1 MQEEWAMSEAPRL
14 VAQGLSRRFGRRD
27 VVRDVAVD
35 LSPGEVVGLLGPN
48 GAGKT
53 TIFRML
59 SGALRAS
66 EGQVT
71 LSGKDITGW
80 PLFRRARMGL
90 IYLPQ
95 EISVFSRLSVS
106 QNIEAVL
113 ETVES
118 DRATR
123 KARLQALLS
132 ELGLSERASQR
143 AGALSGGE
151 RRRLEITRALVLEPS
166 FMLLDE
172 PLAGVD
178 PIAVEDIQQIIS
190 DLKNRGIGIM
200 ITDHNV
206 RETLSVCD
214 RAYILNDGS
223 VLKSGSPEEI
233 VADER
238 VREVYLGENF
248 SLS

>member
-14 VAQGLSRRFGRRD
+14 VAKGLSRRFGRRD

-71 LSGKDITGW
+71 LNGTEITGW

-123 KARLQALLS
+123 KARLEILLS
-132 ELGLSERASQR
+132 ELGLSERSSQR

-178 PIAVEDIQQIIS
+178 PIAVEDIQQIVS

-214 RAYILNDGS
+214 RARSHTDS
-223 VLKSGSPEEI
+223 VSRTL
-233 VADER
+233 
-238 VREVYLGENF
+238 
-248 SLS
+248 

>member
-1 MQEEWAMSEAPRL
+1 MSEAPRL
-14 VAQGLSRRFGRRD
+14 AAEGLCRRFGRRD

-59 SGALRAS
+59 SGALRAT
-66 EGQVT
+66 EGRVSLNGT
-71 LSGKDITGW
+71 DITSW

-95 EISVFSRLSVS
+95 EVSVFRRLSVS

-113 ETVES
+113 ETVER
-118 DRATR
+118 DRAVR
-123 KARLQALLS
+123 KDRLEALLS
-132 ELGLSERASQR
+132 ELGLSERATQR

-190 DLKNRGIGIM
+190 DLKARGIGIM

-233 VADER
+233 VADAR

>member
-1 MQEEWAMSEAPRL
+1 MSASPQLLAED
-14 VAQGLSRRFGRRD
+14 LSRSFGDRE
-27 VVRDVAVD
+27 VVRQVGLT

-59 SGALRAS
+59 SGALRPS
-66 EGQVT
+66 QGTVT
-71 LSGKDITGW
+71 LGGKEITSW
-80 PLFRRARMGL
+80 PLFRRARLGL

-95 EISVFSRLSVS
+95 EVSVFRRLTVS
-106 QNIEAVL
+106 QNIELVL
-113 ETVES
+113 ETVEP
-118 DRATR
+118 DKAAR
-123 KARLQALLS
+123 KVRLAALLS
-132 ELGLSERASQR
+132 ELGLEDRAAQR

-178 PIAVEDIQQIIS
+178 PLAVEDIQKIIGE
-190 DLKNRGIGIM
+190 LKTRGIGIM

-214 RAYILNDGS
+214 RAYILHDGC
-223 VLKSGSPEEI
+223 VLKAGSPEEI
-233 VADER
+233 VDDAL
-238 VREVYLGENF
+238 VRETYLGENF
-248 SLS
+248 SLD

>member
-1 MQEEWAMSEAPRL
+1 MSASPQLMAEDLSRSFGDRE
-14 VAQGLSRRFGRRD
+14 VVRKVGLS
-27 VVRDVAVD
+27 

-59 SGALRAS
+59 SGALRPS
-66 EGQVT
+66 QGTVT
-71 LSGKDITGW
+71 LGRKEITSW
-80 PLFRRARMGL
+80 PLFRRARLGL

-95 EISVFSRLSVS
+95 EASVFRRLSVS
-106 QNIEAVL
+106 QNIELVL
-113 ETVES
+113 ETVEP
-118 DRATR
+118 DKTAR
-123 KARLQALLS
+123 KVRLAALLS
-132 ELGLSERASQR
+132 ELGLEDRAAQR

-178 PIAVEDIQQIIS
+178 PIAVEDIQKIIGE
-190 DLKNRGIGIM
+190 LKTRGIGIM

-214 RAYILNDGS
+214 RAYILHDGC
-223 VLKSGSPEEI
+223 VLKAGTPEEI
-233 VADER
+233 VDDAR
-238 VREVYLGENF
+238 VRETYLGENF
-248 SLS
+248 SLD

>member
-1 MQEEWAMSEAPRL
+1 MSASPQLLAED
-14 VAQGLSRRFGRRD
+14 LSRTFGDRE
-27 VVRDVAVD
+27 VVRKVGLT

-59 SGALRAS
+59 SGALRPS
-66 EGQVT
+66 QGTVT
-71 LSGKDITGW
+71 LGEKEITSW
-80 PLFRRARMGL
+80 PLFRRARLGL

-95 EISVFSRLSVS
+95 EVSVFRRLSVS
-106 QNIEAVL
+106 QNIELVL
-113 ETVES
+113 ETVEP
-118 DRATR
+118 DKAAR
-123 KARLQALLS
+123 KVRLAALLS
-132 ELGLSERASQR
+132 ELGLEDRAAQR

-178 PIAVEDIQQIIS
+178 PLAVEDIQKIIGE
-190 DLKNRGIGIM
+190 LKTRGIGIM

-214 RAYILNDGS
+214 RAYILHDGC
-223 VLKSGSPEEI
+223 VLKAGTPEEI
-233 VADER
+233 VDDAR
-238 VREVYLGENF
+238 VRETYLGENF
-248 SLS
+248 SLD

>member
-214 RAYILNDGS
+214 RAYILNDGY

>member
-1 MQEEWAMSEAPRL
+1 MSEEPRL
-14 VAQGLSRRFGRRD
+14 AAEGLSRAFGGRH
-27 VVRDVAVD
+27 VVRNVALT

-66 EGQVT
+66 EGSVS
-71 LSGKDITGW
+71 LNGADITRW
-80 PLFRRARMGL
+80 PLFRRARKGL

-95 EISVFSRLSVS
+95 EVSVFRRLSVAR
-106 QNIEAVL
+106 NIEVVL
-113 ETVES
+113 ETVEP
-118 DRATR
+118 DRAAR
-123 KARLQALLS
+123 RARLEALLS

-178 PIAVEDIQQIIS
+178 PIAVEDIQEIIA
-190 DLKNRGIGIM
+190 DLKARGIGIM

-223 VLKSGSPEEI
+223 VLKSGAPQEI
-233 VADER
+233 VEDQR

>member
-1 MQEEWAMSEAPRL
+1 MSEAPRL
-14 VAQGLSRRFGRRD
+14 AAEGLCRRFGRRD

-59 SGALRAS
+59 SGALRAT
-66 EGQVT
+66 EGRVGLNGT
-71 LSGKDITGW
+71 DITSW

-95 EISVFSRLSVS
+95 EVSVFRRLSVS

-113 ETVES
+113 ETVER
-118 DRATR
+118 DRAVR
-123 KARLQALLS
+123 KDRLEALLS
-132 ELGLSERASQR
+132 ELGLSERATQR

-190 DLKNRGIGIM
+190 DLKARGIGIM

-233 VADER
+233 VADAR

>member
-1 MQEEWAMSEAPRL
+1 MSASPRL
-14 VAQGLSRRFGRRD
+14 LAEGLSRSFGDRE
-27 VVRDVAVD
+27 VVRQVD
-35 LSPGEVVGLLGPN
+35 LSLSPGEVVGLLGPN

-59 SGALRAS
+59 SGALRPTQ
-66 EGQVT
+66 GTVK
-71 LSGKDITGW
+71 LSGKEITSW
-80 PLFRRARMGL
+80 PLFRRARLGL

-95 EISVFSRLSVS
+95 EVSVFRRLSVS
-106 QNIEAVL
+106 QNIELVL
-113 ETVES
+113 ETVEP
-118 DRATR
+118 DKAAR
-123 KARLQALLS
+123 KIRLEALLS
-132 ELGLSERASQR
+132 ELGLEDRAAQR

-178 PIAVEDIQQIIS
+178 PISVEDIQQIIGE
-190 DLKNRGIGIM
+190 LKTRGIGIM

-214 RAYILNDGS
+214 RAYILHDGC
-223 VLKSGSPEEI
+223 VLKAGSPEEI
-233 VADER
+233 VADAR
-238 VREVYLGENF
+238 VRETYLGEKF
-248 SLS
+248 SLN

>member
-14 VAQGLSRRFGRRD
+14 VAKGLSRRFGRRD

-71 LSGKDITGW
+71 LNGTEITGW

-123 KARLQALLS
+123 KARLEILLS
-132 ELGLSERASQR
+132 ELGLSERSSQR

-178 PIAVEDIQQIIS
+178 PIAVEDIQQIVS

>member
-14 VAQGLSRRFGRRD
+14 VAEGLSQRFGRRD

-71 LSGKDITGW
+71 LNGTEITGW

-123 KARLQALLS
+123 KARLEALLS
-132 ELGLSERASQR
+132 ELGLSERSSQR

>member
-1 MQEEWAMSEAPRL
+1 MIRVEVNGLSKSYGRIKA
-14 VAQGLSRRFGRRD
+14 VQGLSFSIS
-27 VVRDVAVD
+27 A
-35 LSPGEVVGLLGPN
+35 GEFVGLVGPN

-71 LSGKDITGW
+71 LNGTEITGW

-123 KARLQALLS
+123 KARLEALLS
-132 ELGLSERASQR
+132 ELGLSERSSQR

>member
-1 MQEEWAMSEAPRL
+1 MSEEPRL
-14 VAQGLSRRFGRRD
+14 AAEGLSRAFGSRH
-27 VVRDVAVD
+27 VVRNVALT

-66 EGQVT
+66 EGSVS
-71 LSGKDITGW
+71 LNGADITGW
-80 PLFRRARMGL
+80 PLFRRARKGL

-95 EISVFSRLSVS
+95 EVSVFRRLSVAR
-106 QNIEAVL
+106 NIEVVL
-113 ETVES
+113 ETVEP
-118 DRATR
+118 DRAAR
-123 KARLQALLS
+123 RARLEALLS

-178 PIAVEDIQQIIS
+178 PIAVEDIQQIIA
-190 DLKNRGIGIM
+190 DLKARGIGIM

-223 VLKSGSPEEI
+223 VLKSGTPQEI
-233 VADER
+233 VEDQR

>member
-14 VAQGLSRRFGRRD
+14 VAEGLSRRFGRRD

-71 LSGKDITGW
+71 LNGTEITGW

-123 KARLQALLS
+123 KARLEALLS
-132 ELGLSERASQR
+132 ELGLSERSSQR

>member
-1 MQEEWAMSEAPRL
+1 MSAPLQL
-14 VAQGLSRRFGRRD
+14 VAEGLSRSFGDRE
-27 VVRDVAVD
+27 VVRKVGLD

-59 SGALRAS
+59 SGALRPS
-66 EGQVT
+66 EGTVK
-71 LSGKDITGW
+71 LDGVEITHW
-80 PLFRRARMGL
+80 PLFRRARKGL

-95 EISVFSRLSVS
+95 EISVFRRLSVE
-106 QNIEAVL
+106 QNIELVL
-113 ETVES
+113 ESVES
-118 DRATR
+118 NKASR
-123 KARLQALLS
+123 KARLSGLLS
-132 ELGLSERASQR
+132 ELGLEERAGQK

-151 RRRLEITRALVLEPS
+151 RRRLEITRALALEPS

-178 PIAVEDIQQIIS
+178 PIAVEDVQQIIEE
-190 DLKNRGIGIM
+190 LKARGIGIM

-206 RETLSVCD
+206 RETLTVCD
-214 RAYILNDGS
+214 RAYILHDGC

-233 VADER
+233 VADAR
-238 VREVYLGENF
+238 VRKAYLGEKF
-248 SLS
+248 SLD

>member
-1 MQEEWAMSEAPRL
+1 MSEEPRL
-14 VAQGLSRRFGRRD
+14 AAEGLSRAFGGRH
-27 VVRDVAVD
+27 VVRNVALT
-35 LSPGEVVGLLGPN
+35 LSPGEVMGLLGPN

-66 EGQVT
+66 EGSVS
-71 LSGKDITGW
+71 LNGADITRW
-80 PLFRRARMGL
+80 PLFRRARKGL

-95 EISVFSRLSVS
+95 EVSVFRRLSVAR
-106 QNIEAVL
+106 NIEVVL
-113 ETVES
+113 ETVEP
-118 DRATR
+118 DRAAR
-123 KARLQALLS
+123 QARLEALLS

-178 PIAVEDIQQIIS
+178 PIAVEDIQEIIA
-190 DLKNRGIGIM
+190 DLKARGIGIM

-223 VLKSGSPEEI
+223 VLKSGAPQEI
-233 VADER
+233 VEDQR

>member
-14 VAQGLSRRFGRRD
+14 VAEGLSRRFGRRD

-71 LSGKDITGW
+71 LNGTEITGW

-123 KARLQALLS
+123 KARLETLLS
-132 ELGLSERASQR
+132 ELGLSERSSQR

>member
-1 MQEEWAMSEAPRL
+1 MSEAPRL

-214 RAYILNDGS
+214 RAYILNDGY

>member
-1 MQEEWAMSEAPRL
+1 
-14 VAQGLSRRFGRRD
+14 
-27 VVRDVAVD
+27 
-35 LSPGEVVGLLGPN
+35 
-48 GAGKT
+48 
-53 TIFRML
+53 
-59 SGALRAS
+59 
-66 EGQVT
+66 
-71 LSGKDITGW
+71 
-80 PLFRRARMGL
+80 
-90 IYLPQ
+90 
-95 EISVFSRLSVS
+95 
-106 QNIEAVL
+106 
-113 ETVES
+113 
-118 DRATR
+118 
-123 KARLQALLS
+123 
-132 ELGLSERASQR
+132 
-143 AGALSGGE
+143 
-151 RRRLEITRALVLEPS
+151 
-166 FMLLDE
+166 MLLDE

-238 VREVYLGENF
+238 VREVYLGANF

>member
-14 VAQGLSRRFGRRD
+14 VAEGLSRRFGRRD

-71 LSGKDITGW
+71 LNGTEITGW

-106 QNIEAVL
+106 
-113 ETVES
+113 
-118 DRATR
+118 
-123 KARLQALLS
+123 
-132 ELGLSERASQR
+132 R

-151 RRRLEITRALVLEPS
+151 RRRLEITRALVLETS

>member
-1 MQEEWAMSEAPRL
+1 
-14 VAQGLSRRFGRRD
+14 
-27 VVRDVAVD
+27 
-35 LSPGEVVGLLGPN
+35 
-48 GAGKT
+48 
-53 TIFRML
+53 
-59 SGALRAS
+59 GALRS
-66 EGQVT
+66 SGGSVT
-71 LSGKDITGW
+71 LNGADITGW
-80 PLFRRARMGL
+80 PLFRRARKGL

-95 EISVFSRLSVS
+95 EVSVFSRLSVA
-106 QNIEAVL
+106 QNIELVL

-118 DRATR
+118 DRGVR
-123 KARLQALLS
+123 KARLAELLS

-151 RRRLEITRALVLEPS
+151 RRRLEITRALVLEPL

-172 PLAGVD
+172 PLAGID
-178 PIAVEDIQQIIS
+178 PIAVEDIQQIIAE
-190 DLKNRGIGIM
+190 LKGRGIGIM

-223 VLKSGSPEEI
+223 VLTSGSPEDI
-233 VADER
+233 VDDER
-238 VREVYLGENF
+238 VRQVYLGEKF

>member
-1 MQEEWAMSEAPRL
+1 MSASPQLLAEN
-14 VAQGLSRRFGRRD
+14 LSRSFGDRE
-27 VVRDVAVD
+27 VVRKVGLT

-59 SGALRAS
+59 SGALRPS
-66 EGQVT
+66 QGTVT
-71 LSGKDITGW
+71 LGGKEITSW
-80 PLFRRARMGL
+80 PLFRRARLGL

-95 EISVFSRLSVS
+95 EVSVFRRLSVS
-106 QNIEAVL
+106 QNIELVL
-113 ETVES
+113 ETVEP
-118 DRATR
+118 DKAAR
-123 KARLQALLS
+123 KVRLASLLS
-132 ELGLSERASQR
+132 ELGLEDRAAQR

-178 PIAVEDIQQIIS
+178 PLAVEDIQKIIGE
-190 DLKNRGIGIM
+190 LKTRGIGIM

-214 RAYILNDGS
+214 RAYILHDGCI
-223 VLKSGSPEEI
+223 LKAGSPEEI
-233 VADER
+233 VEDAR
-238 VREVYLGENF
+238 VRETYLGENF
-248 SLS
+248 SLI

>member
-1 MQEEWAMSEAPRL
+1 
-14 VAQGLSRRFGRRD
+14 
-27 VVRDVAVD
+27 
-35 LSPGEVVGLLGPN
+35 
-48 GAGKT
+48 
-53 TIFRML
+53 ML

-71 LSGKDITGW
+71 LNGTEITGW

-123 KARLQALLS
+123 KARLEALLS
-132 ELGLSERASQR
+132 ELGLSERSSQR

>member
-1 MQEEWAMSEAPRL
+1 MSASPQLLAED
-14 VAQGLSRRFGRRD
+14 LSRSFGDRE
-27 VVRDVAVD
+27 VVRKVGLT

-59 SGALRAS
+59 SGALRPS
-66 EGQVT
+66 QGTVT
-71 LSGKDITGW
+71 LGGKEITSW
-80 PLFRRARMGL
+80 PLFRRARLGL

-95 EISVFSRLSVS
+95 EVSVFRRLSVS
-106 QNIEAVL
+106 QNIELVL
-113 ETVES
+113 ETVEP
-118 DRATR
+118 DKAAR
-123 KARLQALLS
+123 KVRLAALLS
-132 ELGLSERASQR
+132 ELGLEDRAAQR

-178 PIAVEDIQQIIS
+178 PLAVEDIQKIIGE
-190 DLKNRGIGIM
+190 LKTRGIGIM

-214 RAYILNDGS
+214 RAYILHDGC
-223 VLKSGSPEEI
+223 VLKAGSPEEI
-233 VADER
+233 VDDAR
-238 VREVYLGENF
+238 VRETYLGENF
-248 SLS
+248 SLD